1 MPPPARG
8 KGHCCDEL
16 RRSRRLCRTWAY
28 VSIVLADEM
37 DALTI
42 EPSGSNDVQWTL
54 EYRRTENGA
63 AFMVIDPEGRPVP
76 SSELVGKSLGR
87 SEVIGTPLAQIAFD
101 LVDAIWL
108 QDERIAE
115 VVGADPTR

>member
-16 RRSRRLCRTWAY
+16 RRSRRLCRTRAY

-37 DALTI
+37 DALTN
-42 EPSGSNDVQWTL
+42 EPSGSNDFGPCL
-54 EYRRTENGA
+54 ARG
-63 AFMVIDPEGRPVP
+63 
-76 SSELVGKSLGR
+76 
-87 SEVIGTPLAQIAFD
+87 EVIGTPLAQVAFD

-115 VVGADPTR
+115 VVGADPTG